1 MAELGLNIHL
11 KIPTPMLLLLYMS
24 KYSGTYVIS
33 YLFYF
38 WRKNI
43 FKNFQLQYESG
54 TRARIII
61 LNPKSNQV
69 TSLLGPFLPLDSPTS
84 AAQGTRSLLQ
94 LPVTQ
99 TQQVSMLLHTK
110 HFHFFNLQAFLAS
123 RFFHIF
129 SLSGG
134 DTERFPWLDSSS
146 FLYI

>member
-134 DTERFPWLDSSS
+134 DIERFPWLDSSS